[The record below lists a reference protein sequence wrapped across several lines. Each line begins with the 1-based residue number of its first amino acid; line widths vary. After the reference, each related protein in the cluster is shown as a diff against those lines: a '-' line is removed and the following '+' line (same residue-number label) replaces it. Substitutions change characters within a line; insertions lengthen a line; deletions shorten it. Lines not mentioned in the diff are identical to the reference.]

1 MASLRAQGVKNP
13 SAVAQGVNNSLAML
27 ETQEM
32 QVQFLGQKDP
42 LEEYMATHPN
52 ILGLEIPVDRRACW
66 ARVQRAAKNQTWL
79 SD

>member
-13 SAVAQGVNNSLAML
+13 PAVAQGVNSSLAVL

-32 QVQFLGQKDP
+32 QVQCLGQKDP

-52 ILGLEIPVDRRACW
+52 ILGLEIPCTEEPVGLESKGQ
-66 ARVQRAAKNQTWL
+66 QRIRH
-79 SD
+79 D